1 MSLEGRVAFV
11 AGASRGIGADIAKHL
26 ARAGAKVAVA
36 ARTEVQV
43 DPRLPGTIH
52 SVAAEIAAE
61 GGVALPVVLNLRDP
75 ESIQSAVA
83 RTLEEWGRLDIL
95 VTNAAVFIPGDL
107 GSVALRHLNLSI
119 EVNVRGRVL
128 MMQAA
133 LPALLKA
140 GGGHIINVSGSGS
153 ALPGPGPYSAP
164 SPGADVVFGPTE
176 SFLEHFSQAQAWAL
190 QQHNISVNMLL
201 PSGRIRTPGNIY
213 AENDPRNPT
222 LEFETAEDMGKAAV
236 WIAQQPVTTLN
247 GSILIDAD
255 VVRANNL

>member
-107 GSVALRHLNLSI
+107 GSV
-119 EVNVRGRVL
+119 
-128 MMQAA
+128 
-133 LPALLKA
+133 
-140 GGGHIINVSGSGS
+140 
-153 ALPGPGPYSAP
+153 
-164 SPGADVVFGPTE
+164 
-176 SFLEHFSQAQAWAL
+176 
-190 QQHNISVNMLL
+190 
-201 PSGRIRTPGNIY
+201 
-213 AENDPRNPT
+213 
-222 LEFETAEDMGKAAV
+222 
-236 WIAQQPVTTLN
+236 
-247 GSILIDAD
+247 
-255 VVRANNL
+255 